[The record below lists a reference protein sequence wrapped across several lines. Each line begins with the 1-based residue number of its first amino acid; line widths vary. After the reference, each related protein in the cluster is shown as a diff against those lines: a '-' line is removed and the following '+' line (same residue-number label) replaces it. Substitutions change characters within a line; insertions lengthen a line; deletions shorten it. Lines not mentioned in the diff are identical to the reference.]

1 MLFYFWIPW
10 IWGSV
15 ERKLIWINWDWDF
28 VEKTKNLSSLQSAML
43 KSHQSINFTPSQHY
57 YKGSQ
62 KILFLDKKYNWT
74 DDNISTF
81 LSINKFTYWFGLWL
95 ILPLLRK
102 LKLHDNFI
110 AVIGITL
117 TAIGIKKNCSKLNFN
132 IDRFRILF
140 TSIYWQ

>member
-1 MLFYFWIPW
+1 MQ
-10 IWGSV
+10 S
-15 ERKLIWINWDWDF
+15 KMSNSH
-28 VEKTKNLSSLQSAML
+28 KSLMSYP
-43 KSHQSINFTPSQHY
+43 PSQHY

-74 DDNISTF
+74 EENISTF

-117 TAIGIKKNCSKLNFN
+117 TAIGMKKNFICYKLNSK

-140 TSIYWQ
+140 TSIY